1 VMMRIRRSRL
11 LLEFL
16 CRFLMGV
23 LRLLG
28 DRTDST
34 EGRAVFR
41 LPDLD
46 IDFGCELALLRSF
59 A

>member
-1 VMMRIRRSRL
+1 M

-16 CRFLMGV
+16 CRFLVGV

-28 DRTDST
+28 DWTDST
-34 EGRAVFR
+34 GGRAVFR

-46 IDFGCELALLRSF
+46 IDFGCELALF
-59 A
+59 AALLSL